1 MILISVQDVRKQF
14 GPDPVLSG
22 VTFDIRPGERVS
34 LVGTNGAGKTTLM
47 RILMRQ
53 EEPDAGRVDIPA
65 AVRLGYLEQHPEFK
79 PGSTVWDEAAGA
91 LGDLISLARQAEQV
105 SVAIAEASDADER
118 RALEKRYDH
127 LQYELQHH
135 DAYNIHYRIE
145 RVLQGL
151 GFSSA
156 SYDQP
161 VQQLSGGQQNRL
173 ILAKLLLSE
182 PDLMLLDEPSNHL
195 DIAATQWLES
205 YLVDSEQTLLV
216 VSHDRYFLD
225 RVTNRTLELFGGTN
239 DSYTGNFSAYRRQ
252 KAERLEV
259 QRRTYERQQ
268 AEIAKMEDFVRRNH
282 YGQKHLQAED
292 RRKKLERIER
302 IDPPREIASPAI
314 SFPAASRTGDIVLRA
329 EHLSKAFQTPLF
341 RDLSFDLLRGEKWG
355 ILGPNGSGKS
365 TLLKCLLGLIPADQG
380 RTILGSGVKVGYF
393 DQHLQ
398 CIPTDMQ
405 VVEAIRPDHKD
416 FTLQQRRDLLA
427 RFGIV
432 GDMAFQTVSSLS
444 GGERNRT
451 ALAWLAASDANF
463 LILDEP
469 TNHLDLWARG
479 ALEAALKAFEGSVLL
494 VSHDRY
500 LLNEVC
506 DHLLVVEA
514 DRFRVME
521 GNYEAYQ
528 YLLQQ
533 RTATVEKPEPADNR
547 ADDRANDRKKTGKP
561 KRVRKFPYRKAVDVE
576 ADIRRCEQQIET
588 IHEAMG
594 SPEVVRDGV
603 RMKQLVAEAE
613 QLQLKLAQLYEH
625 WEEAAELNG

>member
-79 PGSTVWDEAAGA
+79 PGTTVWDEATGA

-105 SVAIAEASDADER
+105 SVAIAEASDADDR

-156 SYDQP
+156 SYNQP

-225 RVTNRTLELFGGTN
+225 RVTNRTLELFGGT
-239 DSYTGNFSAYRRQ
+239 
-252 KAERLEV
+252 
-259 QRRTYERQQ
+259 
-268 AEIAKMEDFVRRNH
+268 
-282 YGQKHLQAED
+282 
-292 RRKKLERIER
+292 
-302 IDPPREIASPAI
+302 
-314 SFPAASRTGDIVLRA
+314 
-329 EHLSKAFQTPLF
+329 
-341 RDLSFDLLRGEKWG
+341 
-355 ILGPNGSGKS
+355 
-365 TLLKCLLGLIPADQG
+365 
-380 RTILGSGVKVGYF
+380 
-393 DQHLQ
+393 
-398 CIPTDMQ
+398 
-405 VVEAIRPDHKD
+405 
-416 FTLQQRRDLLA
+416 
-427 RFGIV
+427 
-432 GDMAFQTVSSLS
+432 
-444 GGERNRT
+444 
-451 ALAWLAASDANF
+451 
-463 LILDEP
+463 
-469 TNHLDLWARG
+469 
-479 ALEAALKAFEGSVLL
+479 
-494 VSHDRY
+494 
-500 LLNEVC
+500 
-506 DHLLVVEA
+506 
-514 DRFRVME
+514 
-521 GNYEAYQ
+521 
-528 YLLQQ
+528 
-533 RTATVEKPEPADNR
+533 
-547 ADDRANDRKKTGKP
+547 
-561 KRVRKFPYRKAVDVE
+561 VD
-576 ADIRRCEQQIET
+576 
-588 IHEAMG
+588 
-594 SPEVVRDGV
+594 
-603 RMKQLVAEAE
+603 
-613 QLQLKLAQLYEH
+613 
-625 WEEAAELNG
+625 